1 MTYSSLFCIGE
12 PRSDY
17 LRFCH
22 GNCGAAVMGRERLLE
37 LACPI
42 LWVWTVFSPRG
53 SDSVHRH
60 KNECKS
66 GAPSAPRENGDV
78 LFSSAPEAS
87 LAGASYGTALGGFPQ
102 ETARRAFLAGGSL
115 GLSRHRRYERIRQAR
130 KRAIPTRRRSPFHRF
145 RQLMPQPAGKDCPRA
160 LLWRTGDARFGRKRV
175 RAYARTPSDLS
186 R

>member
-1 MTYSSLFCIGE
+1 MGE

-60 KNECKS
+60 KNERKNR
-66 GAPSAPRENGDV
+66 APSVPREGGDV

-130 KRAIPTRRRSPFHRF
+130 KRAIPTRRRSPFRRF
-145 RQLMPQPAGKDCPRA
+145 SSVDAPASRQRLSTRAVVADGRRPLRTKKGPGICPDPER
-160 LLWRTGDARFGRKRV
+160 
-175 RAYARTPSDLS
+175 PESLS
-186 R
+186 

>member
-1 MTYSSLFCIGE
+1 MGE

-60 KNECKS
+60 KNERKN
-66 GAPSAPRENGDV
+66 GAPSVPREGSDV
-78 LFSSAPEAS
+78 LFSSAPEA
-87 LAGASYGTALGGFPQ
+87 F
-102 ETARRAFLAGGSL
+102 ARGSL
-115 GLSRHRRYERIRQAR
+115 VRNGSRRVS
-130 KRAIPTRRRSPFHRF
+130 PGNRSPRVPCRWLVGTFA
-145 RQLMPQPAGKDCPRA
+145 PSA
-160 LLWRTGDARFGRKRV
+160 LRKNTSGEKTGDSDTETFSIPSLSSVDAPASRQRLSTRAVVADGRRPL
-175 RAYARTPSDLS
+175 RTKKGPGICPDPERPESLS
-186 R
+186 